1 MASVQPEGQGSKTER
16 TVFIVDDD
24 ESVRKGLCRLLRA
37 AGYKA
42 EVFASA
48 TDYLE
53 RGLSQHHDVLI
64 LDVRMPGF
72 GGLELRRRMISQ
84 GIHKPVIFMTAY
96 DDPRACQEGIAL
108 GAVAFLRK
116 PIEEQSLL
124 AAIRAGIASSN
135 QGEKASDA

>member
-1 MASVQPEGQGSKTER
+1 
-16 TVFIVDDD
+16 
-24 ESVRKGLCRLLRA
+24 
-37 AGYKA
+37 
-42 EVFASA
+42 
-48 TDYLE
+48 
-53 RGLSQHHDVLI
+53 
-64 LDVRMPGF
+64 MPGF